1 MRLHADQI
9 AGFTG
14 GEIVLPARE
23 CARQA
28 RGIAWD
34 SRSVQPDDM
43 YIALPGE
50 RVDGY
55 DYCIDA
61 IRAGASVLLIM
72 RAMDERVRHAAEEA
86 SAAVV
91 RVPDTFAAVTD
102 LARNWRPMLTGTVL
116 ALTGSSGKTTTK
128 NLVRDVLAAHGSVVA
143 TEGNQ
148 NNELGV
154 PATLLRA
161 QPEDDAVVV
170 EMGMRGAGQ
179 IARLCSFV
187 KPDMALVTNV
197 GTSHIE
203 LLGSRDAIAHAKSE
217 VLEAVPQGS
226 GAVFVNASDEYAR
239 QLCAYGCV
247 SERNVNAVFFD
258 GSGVDPLAYDES
270 LRPVVFASD
279 VQLDDHGCPAFTLHV
294 PGNTAFCHMRLRG
307 LHNVHNACAAAAVGW
322 YMHMDVASIAC
333 ALSASESMA
342 GRQDVLHTASGV
354 TVVDDSY
361 NANPDSMRASLAMFG
376 SLSIPGRRFAI
387 LGDMAELGDYTVA
400 GHRLV
405 GEYAAHAALDRLIC
419 VGSSAASIASAAVD
433 AGMPDDAVCL
443 VDSAPDALAALVGE
457 LEEGDAVLVKASR
470 SMGLERIVEGLVG

>member
-23 CARQA
+23 YARQA

-55 DYCIDA
+55 DFCIDA
-61 IRAGASVLLIM
+61 IQAGASVVLIM
-72 RAMDERVRHAAEEA
+72 RDMDDHVRYAAQEA
-86 SAAVV
+86 GVAVV
-91 RVPDTFAAVTD
+91 RVPDTFTAVTE
-102 LARNWRPMLTGTVL
+102 LARNWRPMLAGSVL

-128 NLVRDVLAAHGSVVA
+128 NLVRDVLAVRGSVVA

-161 QPEDDAVVV
+161 QPGDDAVVV

-203 LLGSRDAIAHAKSE
+203 LLGSRDAIARAKSE
-217 VLEAVPQGS
+217 VLAAVPEGS
-226 GAVFVNASDEYAR
+226 GAVFINASDEYAQR
-239 QLCAYGCV
+239 LCEYGCV
-247 SERNVNAVFFD
+247 FERDVEVVFFD
-258 GSGVDPLAYDES
+258 GSGIDPFSYDGS
-270 LRPVVFASD
+270 LRPAVFASD
-279 VQLDDHGCPAFTLHV
+279 VRLDGHGCPAFTLHV
-294 PGNTAFCHMRLRG
+294 PGGAASCQMRLRG

-322 YMHMDVASIAC
+322 YMHMDVATIAQ
-333 ALSASESMA
+333 ALSVSEAMA
-342 GRQDVLHTASGV
+342 GRQDVLRTASGV

-361 NANPDSMRASLAMFG
+361 NANPDSMRASLSMFG
-376 SLSIPGRRFAI
+376 SLSVPGHRFAI

-405 GEYAAHAALDRLIC
+405 GEYAARAGLDRLIC
-419 VGSSAASIASAAVD
+419 VGTSAASIASAAID
-433 AGMPDDAVCL
+433 AGMSRDAVSF
-443 VDSAPDALAALVGE
+443 VGGASDALAALADE